1 MAIDIFMRI
10 DGITGESKDAH
21 HKNWIDVHNFTW
33 GASQPNTLTTG
44 GGGGAGKVNF
54 QDLKVTAAIDKAAPT
69 ILKHSAI
76 GRHIPKLE
84 ISVCKAGGEQ
94 IEYSRITLDDVMVTG
109 VEFDGSK
116 NNEVLWVTYSFQ
128 AVKIKTQYWEQTER
142 GGKGPETQM
151 GYDIKQNKAT
161 T

>member
-1 MAIDIFMRI
+1 MALDIFMRI

-84 ISVCKAGGEQ
+84 ISVCKAAGEQ

-109 VEFDGSK
+109 VEFDGSQ

>member
-1 MAIDIFMRI
+1 MRI

>member
-128 AVKIKTQYWEQTER
+128 AVKIKTQYWEQIER

>member
-10 DGITGESKDAH
+10 DGVTGESKDAH

-33 GASQPNTLTTG
+33 GASQPNTLTSG

-54 QDLKVTAAIDKAAPT
+54 HDLKVTAAIDKAAPT

>member
-1 MAIDIFMRI
+1 MALDIFMRI

-109 VEFDGSK
+109 VEFDGSQ

>member
-161 T
+161 S

>member
-1 MAIDIFMRI
+1 MRLVDIFQ
-10 DGITGESKDAH
+10 S
-21 HKNWIDVHNFTW
+21 
-33 GASQPNTLTTG
+33 
-44 GGGGAGKVNF
+44 
-54 QDLKVTAAIDKAAPT
+54 LKSLYVK
-69 ILKHSAI
+69 
-76 GRHIPKLE
+76 
-84 ISVCKAGGEQ
+84 CGEQ

>member
-1 MAIDIFMRI
+1 MPPGKAPLD
-10 DGITGESKDAH
+10 T
-21 HKNWIDVHNFTW
+21 DVVAGGGGGGS
-33 GASQPNTLTTG
+33 GARGPAGTSRQG

>member
-10 DGITGESKDAH
+10 DGVTGESKDAH
-21 HKNWIDVHNFTW
+21 HKNWIDVQNFTW
-33 GASQPNTLTTG
+33 GATQPNTLTTG

-54 QDLKVTAAIDKAAPT
+54 HDLKVTAPIDKAAPT

-109 VEFDGSK
+109 VEFDGQK
-116 NNEVLWVTYSFQ
+116 TNEVLWVTYSFQ
-128 AVKIKTQYWEQTER
+128 AVKLKTQYWEQTER

>member
-54 QDLKVTAAIDKAAPT
+54 
-69 ILKHSAI
+69 
-76 GRHIPKLE
+76 
-84 ISVCKAGGEQ
+84 
-94 IEYSRITLDDVMVTG
+94 
-109 VEFDGSK
+109 
-116 NNEVLWVTYSFQ
+116 
-128 AVKIKTQYWEQTER
+128 KI
-142 GGKGPETQM
+142 
-151 GYDIKQNKAT
+151 
-161 T
+161 

>member
-10 DGITGESKDAH
+10 DGITGESKDSH

-33 GASQPNTLTTG
+33 GASQPNTLTSG

>member
-151 GYDIKQNKAT
+151 GSDIKQNKAT